1 MSIWYEGHL
10 VILQAIF
17 TSMLL
22 AFSVQVPIR
31 VGVFSFAGIG
41 SYAIGGYTAAILF
54 TKYGWSEPAAIAAA
68 MVLAGI
74 VGYLLALV
82 VQRLDGLYLGMAT
95 IAFDLILGVIATNW
109 HSVTGGATGLYDVL
123 GNIPMPVLVGLT
135 VIVIVL
141 LAFTERGRLG
151 RRITVVNRD
160 PHLASSVGVRVSSYR
175 EAAFVISGLLG
186 ALAGALNTLITT
198 TIGPGDIGFT
208 LIVTVLT
215 IIIVGGAR
223 SWLGPAIGAVIFT
236 WLPDLLQFVS
246 QWQAV
251 IYGFIVAVAAVWMPG
266 GLVGLTTNL
275 YRRFGRR
282 SAVPAKAAG
291 SADIYEVTPVDK
303 IEALVL
309 GNEES
314 TA

>member
-1 MSIWYEGHL
+1 MSIWYAGHL

-17 TSMLL
+17 TGMLL

-31 VGVFSFAGIG
+31 TGVFSFAGIG
-41 SYAIGGYTAAILF
+41 SYAIGGYAAAILVA
-54 TKYGWSEPAAIAAA
+54 KHGWPETSAIAAA
-68 MVLAGI
+68 MVLAGV
-74 VGYLLALV
+74 VGYLLSLV

-109 HSVTGGATGLYDVL
+109 RSVTGGATGLYGVL
-123 GNIPMPVLVGLT
+123 GNVPMAVLVGLT

-151 RRITVVNRD
+151 RRITAVNRD
-160 PHLASSVGVRVSSYR
+160 PQLASSVGVSVRSYR
-175 EAAFVISGLLG
+175 QAAFVVSGLLG

-208 LIVTVLT
+208 LIVTALT
-215 IIIVGGAR
+215 MIIVGGAR

-236 WLPDLLQFVS
+236 WLPDLLHFVS

-266 GLVGLTTNL
+266 GLIGLATIL
-275 YRRFGRR
+275 YRRFGSR
-282 SAVPAKAAG
+282 SAVLAKAADP
-291 SADIYEVTPVDK
+291 ADTYEVTPVDK
-303 IEALVL
+303 IEELVL
-309 GNEES
+309 GSEES

>member
-1 MSIWYEGHL
+1 MSIWYDGHL
-10 VILQAIF
+10 VLLQAIF
-17 TSMLL
+17 TGMLL

-31 VGVFSFAGIG
+31 TGVFSFAGIG
-41 SYAIGGYTAAILF
+41 SYAIGGYTAAILVA
-54 TKYGWSEPAAIAAA
+54 KHGWPEAPAVVAA
-68 MVLAGI
+68 MALAGL
-74 VGYLLALV
+74 VGYLLSLI

-109 HSVTGGATGLYDVL
+109 RSVTGGATGLYGVL
-123 GNIPMPVLVGLT
+123 GNVPMPVLAGLT
-135 VIVIVL
+135 VVVIIL

-151 RRITVVNRD
+151 RRITAVNRD

-175 EAAFVISGLLG
+175 QAAFVISGLLG

-198 TIGPGDIGFT
+198 TIGPGNVGFT
-208 LIVTVLT
+208 LIVTALT
-215 IIIVGGAR
+215 MIIVGGAR

-266 GLVGLTTNL
+266 GLIGVATNL
-275 YRRFGRR
+275 YRRSGGR
-282 SAVPAKAAG
+282 SAVPAKAADP
-291 SADIYEVTPVDK
+291 ADAYEVTPVDK
-303 IEALVL
+303 IEELVP
-309 GNEES
+309 GSEGS

>member
-1 MSIWYEGHL
+1 M
-10 VILQAIF
+10 
-17 TSMLL
+17 
-22 AFSVQVPIR
+22 
-31 VGVFSFAGIG
+31 FSFAGIG

-54 TKYGWSEPAAIAAA
+54 AKHGWSEPAAIAAA

-151 RRITVVNRD
+151 RRITAVNRD
-160 PHLASSVGVRVSSYR
+160 PQLASSVGVRVSSYR
-175 EAAFVISGLLG
+175 QAAFVISGLLG

-198 TIGPGDIGFT
+198 TIGPGNIGFT

-215 IIIVGGAR
+215 MIIVGGAR

-275 YRRFGRR
+275 YRRFGSR
-282 SAVPAKAAG
+282 SAVPAKAADP
-291 SADIYEVTPVDK
+291 ADTYEVTPVDK
-303 IEALVL
+303 IEELVL
-309 GNEES
+309 GSEES